1 MKHFKFLLL
10 TVVFVLFFCACGGSS
25 DNETDNDI
33 QPDSDEVMPDDT
45 DETEPAAPDDS
56 EPAADADEPEPADS
70 DEAVPDDEPVNE
82 LQTGGIYIF
91 SGFEGEITTSEI
103 LGHGGFFGFSVF
115 SLNDRYWGVSALHES
130 FPPYDFDN
138 ATGSLRIFEK
148 GAPVSSID
156 DAKFVLTHPDM
167 LLQSGFGMSFAACD
181 INGDGFDDIVASAHL
196 AENNGLYA
204 SGQVIVF
211 YGGESG
217 WSGNDSSISTLS
229 AAYQQK
235 ADSLGQSIVCLDYDG
250 DGFDDVF
257 AGGQNAGPEL
267 DGGGSP
273 GMTAHFAGGPDGLS
287 EHETWVLLPELSE
300 KKQYFGSNMTQ
311 SDLNGDGQPDL
322 VIGGWGLKENESAP
336 NGGGIYIYLS
346 GSDWQA
352 GADIK
357 LFGVED
363 SQFGTALKVVE
374 IAGRRYIGTVAPN
387 EGGRGTVH
395 LFDASDTSN
404 RIDVSLG
411 QLALLGDNSASDF
424 DIVKTAGGGEMIV
437 IGGKYFADGG
447 AVVCAE
453 FENGGFTAP
462 ELCSWQPEDAGGGF
476 GYSVANVGDIDGSGA
491 ESLVVGKPEYI
502 HRF

>member
-1 MKHFKFLLL
+1 MKQFKFLFL
-10 TVVFVLFFCACGGSS
+10 TVAFVLFFCACGGSS

-33 QPDSDEVMPDDT
+33 RSDSDEPGPTGSDEDFEPGDFDDT
-45 DETEPAAPDDS
+45 
-56 EPAADADEPEPADS
+56 EPADS
-70 DEAVPDDEPVNE
+70 DEIGLDDSDPSEPDEEPANE
-82 LQTGGIYIF
+82 QQTGGIYIF
-91 SGFEGEITTSEI
+91 SGFGGEISASEI

-130 FPPYDFDN
+130 FPPYDFEN
-138 ATGSLRIFEK
+138 ATGALHIFEK
-148 GAPVSSID
+148 GAPVNSID
-156 DAKFVLTHPDM
+156 DAGFVLTHPDM
-167 LLQSGFGMSFAACD
+167 LMQSGFGMSSAACD
-181 INGDGFDDIVASAHL
+181 INGDGFDDIVVSAHL

-217 WSGNDSSISTLS
+217 WSGDDSSISTLS

-267 DGGGSP
+267 EGGGSP
-273 GMTAHFAGGPDGLS
+273 GMAAHFAGSAEGLS

-300 KKQYFGSNMTQ
+300 KKQYFGSNMAK
-311 SDLNGDGQPDL
+311 SDINGDGLPDL
-322 VIGGWGLKENESAP
+322 MIGGWGLKEDGSAP

-346 GSDWQA
+346 GSDWQS

-374 IAGRRYIGTVAPN
+374 IAGRKYIGTVAPN
-387 EGGRGTVH
+387 EGGHGSVH
-395 LFDASDTSN
+395 LFDVSDTS
-404 RIDVSLG
+404 RRFDIPLD
-411 QLALLGDNSASDF
+411 QLAVLGEGSASDF
-424 DIVKTAGGGEMIV
+424 DVVKTAGGREMIV

-453 FENGGFTAP
+453 FEDDGFAAP
-462 ELCSWQPEDAGGGF
+462 ELCPWQPEGVSGGF